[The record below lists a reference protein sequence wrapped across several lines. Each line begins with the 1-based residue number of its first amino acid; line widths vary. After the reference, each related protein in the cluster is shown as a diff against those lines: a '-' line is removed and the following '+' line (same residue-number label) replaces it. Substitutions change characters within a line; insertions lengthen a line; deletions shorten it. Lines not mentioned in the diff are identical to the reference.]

1 MEGGIRIP
9 SVPPAAN
16 TPVEKLSLYFSFF
29 NSGKDFSFYSLV
41 SSILIESFSFFATAK
56 YKTAGLNWNGITAA
70 KQPLK
75 LQQ

>member
-29 NSGKDFSFYSLV
+29 NSGK
-41 SSILIESFSFFATAK
+41 E
-56 YKTAGLNWNGITAA
+56 
-70 KQPLK
+70 KQNFTHSASTL
-75 LQQ
+75 